1 MNKKERNLEFGF
13 AFTTHFRLSRV
24 KDGKAKIIGWALTI
38 AALIA
43 AALSKGD
50 IFY

>member
-13 AFTTHFRLSRV
+13 AFTMYFRLSRV
-24 KDGKAKIIGWALTI
+24 KDGKAKIIGWATI

-43 AALSKGD
+43 AALIKR
-50 IFY
+50 